1 MGKCGEWNALKRK
14 LERVSGNT
22 EAPLPAGHAQES
34 RLPLHTPERPSPAS
48 PCPVLSRTPPTPGAE
63 AQQAKRQAHW
73 AAGARATSVG
83 KPNPS
88 PSQQQRRLAEVFPL
102 LPGLP
107 ARDAKRASC
116 FTRVFSRTGPGAGG
130 SGLCSRCGS
139 SLMSPNT
146 AGAREGNPARAR
158 RSHAW
163 ERRGAGQGAVG
174 PGSWSCEP
182 AQGRG
187 EPEPLRPAG
196 SRPRPPGEE
205 TLSLLEGCPV
215 TT

>member
-22 EAPLPAGHAQES
+22 EAPSPAGHAHES

-163 ERRGAGQGAVG
+163 ERRGAGQGPWAQEAG
-174 PGSWSCEP
+174 PAS
-182 AQGRG
+182 
-187 EPEPLRPAG
+187 PLRAEVNLSRSARRGAG
-196 SRPRPPGEE
+196 PVLREKKP
-205 TLSLLEGCPV
+205 SLCWRAAL
-215 TT
+215 